1 MEAVYETFRQLGVQD
16 KKIITVFNK
25 IDQAEDTE
33 YLKDKDADKVILISA
48 KKQIHTEELLGLI
61 EEMLMNGQIYIEKIF
76 PYQDAGRIQSIRKYG
91 TILTEEYRADGI
103 FVEGYVPAE
112 IIGTLE

>member
-1 MEAVYETFRQLGVQD
+1 
-16 KKIITVFNK
+16 
-25 IDQAEDTE
+25 
-33 YLKDKDADKVILISA
+33 VILISA

-91 TILTEEYRADGI
+91 TILTEEYRTDGI